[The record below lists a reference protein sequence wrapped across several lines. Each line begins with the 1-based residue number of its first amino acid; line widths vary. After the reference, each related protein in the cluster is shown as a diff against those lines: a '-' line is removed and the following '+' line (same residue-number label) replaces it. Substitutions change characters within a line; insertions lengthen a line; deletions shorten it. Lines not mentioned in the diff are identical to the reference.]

1 MRIYFSNQGNLRYF
15 GHFVQHLD
23 FDNPEKLEI
32 VTDERWVNVHPAHL
46 VLTAALANK
55 VGKENSEIVSNVP
68 ESARYLDRMGL
79 YNFVKTPSPFGS
91 YERKDPSGRFIPIT
105 IIKNSSD

>member
-15 GHFVQHLD
+15 GHFVQRLD
-23 FDNPEKLEI
+23 FDNPKKLEI

-46 VLTAALANK
+46 ALTAALANK
-55 VGKENSEIVSNVP
+55 VGKENSEIISNVP

-79 YNFVKTPSPFGS
+79 YKIHQDV
-91 YERKDPSGRFIPIT
+91 
-105 IIKNSSD
+105 SSLLLLLRILLINLTS